1 MLTPRPSYASV
12 QDRRPRPTWEVLY
25 FNITGPF
32 CVVLHVLWHFLSLA
46 PGYFGRR
53 PTALGTL
60 CPISPPDFMTHVPA
74 WRPRALPGGN
84 LGIVLKGLR
93 KHEMCRKMKL
103 YCLVLLQEQYLP
115 FLSTFY
121 VTLRSILQFIVIFS
135 LCLPLP
141 SLSCSLALSGKLFSA
156 HHNTEK
162 KPTSRKPH
170 QTLPMGHLFIVL
182 LEREDTRWGASSSAG
197 HFEGRSPSRIC

>member
-1 MLTPRPSYASV
+1 
-12 QDRRPRPTWEVLY
+12 
-25 FNITGPF
+25 
-32 CVVLHVLWHFLSLA
+32 
-46 PGYFGRR
+46 
-53 PTALGTL
+53 
-60 CPISPPDFMTHVPA
+60 
-74 WRPRALPGGN
+74 
-84 LGIVLKGLR
+84 
-93 KHEMCRKMKL
+93 MKL
-103 YCLVLLQEQYLP
+103 YRLDLLQEQYLP

-156 HHNTEK
+156 HRNTEK

-182 LEREDTRWGASSSAG
+182 LEREDMRWGASSSAG
-197 HFEGRSPSRIC
+197 HFEGRSPSRGKACVLQHRLLGTLPHEVNQKSISTRTHSKDTFDHCLFQTKIRLAFSALIPEERFPT